1 MGNSIF
7 YDFLSMDG
15 YKVEKHSICIID
27 DSLILYYNIVK
38 SYYLIFRFYGQP
50 I

>member
-1 MGNSIF
+1 MATKLKNI
-7 YDFLSMDG
+7 
-15 YKVEKHSICIID
+15 VSICIID